1 MQKGTTL
8 KAVLG
13 VWVMKHGK
21 YYATGLVVLLLIGGG
36 TGIAVNH
43 NNSDKA
49 TETHKSIKS
58 SSSSSHKVKKH
69 SVKKSSSSKSS
80 SSTSSSESVSSQSQV
95 SSSEVAD
102 STTDSGV
109 AVGQP
114 TPQTPVAAFIQKYG
128 VTPAQW
134 LVQNKGMS
142 IEDALYATP
151 DDQETSGELQS
162 EWAYK
167 QGTHD
172 DMVSGNTDDSEQ
184 SDDDYWTDKAWEDN
198 ADFYGEDGTH
208 YHNDDQGNTYDVDSG
223 YVIGKGSTTGE

>member
-1 MQKGTTL
+1 
-8 KAVLG
+8 
-13 VWVMKHGK
+13 MKYGK

-43 NNSDKA
+43 NNSGKA
-49 TETHKSIKS
+49 TETHKIKS
-58 SSSSSHKVKKH
+58 SSSSSHKTKNH

-184 SDDDYWTDKAWEDN
+184 SDDDY
-198 ADFYGEDGTH
+198 
-208 YHNDDQGNTYDVDSG
+208 
-223 YVIGKGSTTGE
+223 